1 MKKYNNLLFFVGVFL
16 ITTGIVIKLVSDN
29 WTNLAL
35 GITVTGITIL
45 FATVIAFLSH
55 NKGFWSMRST
65 EAGTNALVATVA
77 VIIILGLVNFLAVKY
92 SFRADFTETQ
102 LYTLS
107 PQSQQLVKKLAQPL
121 TVYVFDSPPNNSD
134 RTLLANYARYNPNFK
149 FEFVDPQV
157 KIGLAEKFKVDTQG
171 NTYIEYGDK
180 QQLVQTVSPTSRL
193 SETKLTNAIAKI
205 QQTTQLT
212 IYILQGH
219 GEPSLQ
225 QGAVSF
231 AQAVASL
238 EDKGYIV
245 QPLNLANSPL
255 VPPDASALI
264 ISGGERELLTGEVET
279 IKKYVNQG
287 GSLLLMYNADSKVG
301 NIANLLNDWGITFD
315 NGLVVDASGTGEVFG
330 LGPSVTL
337 VVNYG
342 SHPIT
347 QDFNNGITVF
357 PWARAIITQ
366 EKDKITATSLLIT
379 NPQTWAES
387 DTSVEEVQLDPT
399 TDLAGP
405 LDIGVALIRENPN
418 NPENKTNNN
427 QSSSSSDNTPQSADK
442 TLENPQSET
451 NTDLPQ
457 PPTVKTPEENPTISS
472 PLPFSSNKETKMIV
486 IGNANFATNG
496 WFQQQLNGDLFL
508 NSVSWLA
515 NEDNS
520 TLSISPREATNRRI
534 NLSLW
539 QTGLIGWL
547 ALVIIPGLGF
557 IVAIATWW
565 QRSR

>member
-35 GITVTGITIL
+35 GITVTGITII
-45 FATVIAFLSH
+45 FATIIAFLYH

-92 SFRADFTETQ
+92 SFRVDFTETQ

-134 RTLLANYARYNPNFK
+134 RILLTNYARYNPNFK

-157 KIGLAEKFKVDTQG
+157 KIGLAEKFKVNTQG

-315 NGLVVDASGTGEVFG
+315 NGLVVDASGTGEIFG

-357 PWARAIITQ
+357 PWARAIITE
-366 EKDKITATSLLIT
+366 EKDNITATSLLIT

-387 DTSVEEVQLDPT
+387 DTSVQEVQLDPT

-405 LDIGVALIRENPN
+405 LDIGVALVRENSN

-427 QSSSSSDNTPQSADK
+427 QSSSQSDNLPQSADK
-442 TLENPQSET
+442 TPENPQSET
-451 NTDLPQ
+451 NNDLPQ
-457 PPTVKTPEENPTISS
+457 PPTVKSPEENPTISS
-472 PLPFSSNKETKMIV
+472 PLPSSSNKETKMIV
-486 IGNANFATNG
+486 IGNGNFATNG

-508 NSVSWLA
+508 NSISWLA